1 MTVVIVTGMSGAGKT
16 TALQAL
22 EDAGFLAVDN
32 LPPGLWPAL
41 ARDVAAAGL
50 DALAI
55 AIDVRSAA
63 FLDDATAALEA
74 LRRDGYAPRVVY
86 LDARDETLV
95 RRYSFTRRTHPL
107 QGGGLSEELA
117 QERDALAG
125 LRSRA
130 DVVVDTTH
138 ATAKDLRT
146 RMQRLVG
153 DDAFALR
160 VRSFGYKRG
169 VPTDVDTVLD
179 VRGLRNPFYEAD
191 LAGRP
196 GTDPAVQAYVFA
208 DGGLDA
214 YARFR
219 DLVRAL
225 AGSARDAGRGSYTVA
240 VGCTGGQHRSV
251 AVAERLAHDLADVFA
266 VEAGHRDLAEALA
279 EHGHASDAAQAA
291 DGADGADDAGDAE
304 RA

>member
-1 MTVVIVTGMSGAGKT
+1 MTIVIVTGMSGAGKT

-32 LPPGLWPAL
+32 LPPALWPAL
-41 ARDVAAAGL
+41 ARDVADAGL

-63 FLDDATAALEA
+63 FLGDAAAALDA
-74 LRRDGYAPRVVY
+74 LREDGYAPRVVY
-86 LDARDETLV
+86 LDAREDTLV

-107 QGGGLSEELA
+107 QRGALSEDLA
-117 QERDALAG
+117 QEREALSG

-130 DVVVDTTH
+130 DVVVDTTR
-138 ATAKDLRT
+138 ATAKDLRA

-169 VPTDVDTVLD
+169 VPTDVDAVLD
-179 VRGLRNPFYEAD
+179 VRGLRNPFYDPD
-191 LAGRP
+191 LAPRP

-219 DLVRAL
+219 DLVREL
-225 AGSARDAGRGSYTVA
+225 ATSARDAGRGSYTVA
-240 VGCTGGQHRSV
+240 IGCTGGQHRSV

-266 VEAGHRDLAEALA
+266 VEAGHRDLADAVA
-279 EHGHASDAAQAA
+279 EHAN
-291 DGADGADDAGDAE
+291 GADASGTE
-304 RA
+304 RG